1 MSEDRDHGLRLERER
16 KFHDRL
22 ARTLVPAD
30 LPRVE
35 PGEVEQ
41 AMLDAL
47 GATLTGWRCWRS
59 AYGKLGSGDFNI
71 ALERAG

>member
-22 ARTLVPAD
+22 ARTLVPTD

-41 AMLDAL
+41 AMLNA
-47 GATLTGWRCWRS
+47 S
-59 AYGKLGSGDFNI
+59 AP
-71 ALERAG
+71 R